1 MQTGLQ
7 DFQDSQD
14 QNSVNPENPVI
25 LSNVFMKTLGLIGGT
40 GPESTIDYYRLLTN
54 LYREKADGASPHIII
69 NSINLKQM
77 NEWISAGELDKVTDE
92 LVKQFETLQRAGVDF
107 AALTANTPHI
117 VFDDL
122 KQRVTL
128 PLISIVEATCERAQ
142 LLGFKS
148 VALFGTRYTM
158 QAPFYPSV
166 FSRTDIKL
174 VTPNE
179 EEQDYIHEKY
189 FGELLKDKFLPETRA
204 RFLEIADTMRAREG
218 IEALI
223 LGGTEIPLLL
233 RAEEHNGIH
242 FLDTTRIHVD
252 RLITEML
259 K

>member
-1 MQTGLQ
+1 
-7 DFQDSQD
+7 
-14 QNSVNPENPVI
+14 
-25 LSNVFMKTLGLIGGT
+25 MKTLGLIGGT

-54 LYREKADGASPHIII
+54 LYREKADGASPHVII
-69 NSINLKQM
+69 NSINLKLM
-77 NEWISAGELDKVTDE
+77 IDWMSAGELGKVTDY
-92 LVKQFETLQRAGVDF
+92 LVREFETLERAGVDL

-122 KQRVTL
+122 RQRVKL
-128 PLISIVEATCERAQ
+128 PLISIVEAACERAQ
-142 LLGFKS
+142 SLGFKR

-166 FSRTDIKL
+166 FARTDIKL

-179 EEQDYIHEKY
+179 EEQNYIHEKY

-204 RFLEIADTMRAREG
+204 RFLEIADTMKARDG

-233 RAEEHNGIH
+233 RADEHNGIH
-242 FLDTTRIHVD
+242 LLDTTRIHVD
-252 RLITEML
+252 RLIEEML

>member
-1 MQTGLQ
+1 MR
-7 DFQDSQD
+7 
-14 QNSVNPENPVI
+14 
-25 LSNVFMKTLGLIGGT
+25 LGLIGGT

-77 NEWISAGELDKVTDE
+77 IEWMSAGELDKVTDE
-92 LVKQFETLQRAGVDF
+92 LVKQFEVLQRAGVDF

-117 VFDDL
+117 VFDDI

-142 LLGFKS
+142 SLGFKS

-166 FSRTDIKL
+166 FSRTGIKL
-174 VTPNE
+174 VTPND
-179 EEQDYIHEKY
+179 EEQNYIHEKY

-204 RFLEIADTMRAREG
+204 RFLEIADAIKARED
-218 IEALI
+218 IDALI

-233 RAEEHNGIH
+233 RTEEHSGIH

-252 RLITEML
+252 RLIEEML

>member
-1 MQTGLQ
+1 
-7 DFQDSQD
+7 
-14 QNSVNPENPVI
+14 
-25 LSNVFMKTLGLIGGT
+25 MKTLGLIGGT

-77 NEWISAGELDKVTDE
+77 IEWMGAGALDKVTDE

-122 KQRVTL
+122 RQRVTL
-128 PLISIVEATCERAQ
+128 PLISIVEATAERAQ
-142 LLGFKS
+142 SLGFKS

-166 FSRTDIKL
+166 FSRTAIKL
-174 VTPNE
+174 VTPND
-179 EEQDYIHEKY
+179 EEQNYIHEKY

-233 RAEEHNGIH
+233 RADEHNGIH
-242 FLDTTRIHVD
+242 LLDTTRIHVD
-252 RLITEML
+252 RLIEELL